1 MIILFSEI
9 FEISKKYTYVCIVN
23 YEEAKKKFIH
33 SWGVLGSSWG
43 INKTMA
49 QIHALLMISPEAL
62 TADQIIEE
70 LGISRGNVSMNLKAL
85 MEWGVVYK
93 DYKAG
98 DRKDYF
104 YSEKDTW
111 KLIIQVAKER
121 KRRELEPATR
131 MLEEVQQAE
140 LNLNNTKEK
149 EFRRVTKDLHKYA
162 KQSEGFVDKFTGM
175 GSNWFF
181 SKAIKLFR

>member
-1 MIILFSEI
+1 M
-9 FEISKKYTYVCIVN
+9 N

-49 QIHALLMISPEAL
+49 QIHALLMVNPKPV
-62 TADQIIEE
+62 TADEIIEE

-85 MEWGVVYK
+85 MEWGIVYK
-93 DYKAG
+93 DYVTG

-121 KRRELEPATR
+121 KRRELEPAIR
-131 MLEEVQQAE
+131 MLEEIQGAE
-140 LNLNNTKEK
+140 LNLNIGAEK
-149 EFRRVTKDLHKYA
+149 EFKKVTKDLHKYA
-162 KQSEGFVDKFTGM
+162 KQSDSFVEKFTAM

-181 SKAIKLFR
+181 SQAIKLFR